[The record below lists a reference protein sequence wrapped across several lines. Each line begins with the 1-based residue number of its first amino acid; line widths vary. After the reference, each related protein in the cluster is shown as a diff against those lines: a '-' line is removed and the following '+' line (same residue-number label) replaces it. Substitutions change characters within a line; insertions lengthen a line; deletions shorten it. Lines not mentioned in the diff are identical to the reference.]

1 MGKFSF
7 ENRLDF
13 SGIATTRRRHDK
25 RAQLVG
31 QRKISFISYGQN
43 VRHLG
48 GGNFVGDT
56 FAACQVNSLGGNR
69 LQAAAIVQLIVFGV
83 PKDGVDIEK
92 IVPQDLFD
100 GGRTGAFGNVGM
112 VFHAPEIHQNAVG
125 ANPALYAAKSVRRK
139 TGIAELALNLLN
151 GTRARNHDVD
161 VGGLGFDSLDA
172 LEQQIAQ
179 EATHHEGVPF
189 WRKESKHGAEV
200 ASGLGALKIA
210 QGVREDVRG
219 PKAAI
224 RRLRGR
230 LGFERHAFSL
240 GLAVQFYS
248 SILRNGV

>member
-13 SGIATTRRRHDK
+13 IGIATARRCHDK
-25 RAQLVG
+25 RAQLIG
-31 QRKISFISYGQN
+31 QRKVSFISNGQN

-56 FAACQVNSLGGNR
+56 FPSRQVDSLGGYR

-83 PKDGVDIEK
+83 PKNSVDIEK

-100 GGRTGAFGNVGM
+100 GGRTGAFGHVG
-112 VFHAPEIHQNAVG
+112 VIFHAPEIEQNAVV
-125 ANPALYAAKSVRRK
+125 ANPALYAAESVRRK

-179 EATHHEGVPF
+179 QATHHEGVPF
-189 WRKESKHGAEV
+189 RRKESKHGAEV

-210 QGVREDVRG
+210 QGVCEDVRG
-219 PKAAI
+219 PEAAI
-224 RRLRGR
+224 RRFRSR
-230 LGFERHAFSL
+230 LGF
-240 GLAVQFYS
+240 
-248 SILRNGV
+248 